1 MPREREDGFHGD
13 RPCIEWRD
21 PRVDARP
28 HDDDVHIDR
37 RDRELYRDPPPPLAK
52 RSLVLPNDVRHADRR
67 S

>member
-21 PRVDARP
+21 PRLDARP
-28 HDDDVHIDR
+28 RDDDVHIDR

-52 RSLVLPNDVRHADRR
+52 RLLLPHEVRHADRR

>member
-52 RSLVLPNDVRHADRR
+52 RLLLPHEVRHADRR